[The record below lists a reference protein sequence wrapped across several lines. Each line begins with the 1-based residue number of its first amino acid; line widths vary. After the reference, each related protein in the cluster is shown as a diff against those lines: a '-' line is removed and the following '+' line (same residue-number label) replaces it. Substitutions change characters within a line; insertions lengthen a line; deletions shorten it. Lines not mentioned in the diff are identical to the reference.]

1 MISSRLSTESILLA
15 WHKGALS
22 NFLHTASA
30 LLAGVSP
37 RANRTSDDV
46 PEFKGLAKEPTID
59 DPFSTTTSTN
69 YAYTT
74 KALQLCCHDTTS

>member
-1 MISSRLSTESILLA
+1 MISGRPTALA
-15 WHKGALS
+15 WP
-22 NFLHTASA
+22 NTQQFSA
-30 LLAGVSP
+30 QFSVLP
-37 RANRTSDDV
+37 RANRTSNDV